1 MKKKS
6 PKFRKSL
13 RLIDFGYK
21 GSSFIYFI
29 TLCTTDRQ
37 PLFSNTKIA
46 KVVEDEMEYRRVN
59 KEVKLYCYCIM
70 PDHLH
75 ILLSFNDDFQKRLQ
89 DWVSAF
95 KRHTSKVINELFNV
109 RPLWQKNFYD
119 HIVRKEESILKIAE
133 YILNNPVRKG
143 MALRWESYPYS
154 RMVDPLPL

>member
-1 MKKKS
+1 MEKKLTE
-6 PKFRKSL
+6 FRKSL

-21 GSSFIYFI
+21 GSAYIYFI
-29 TLCTTDRQ
+29 TLCTMDRQ

-46 KVVEDEMEYRRVN
+46 KVIEDEMEYRRVK
-59 KEVKLYCYCIM
+59 KEVKLYCFCIM

-143 MALRWESYPYS
+143 MALRWEAYPYS
-154 RMVDPLPL
+154 RMVDPLPI